1 MLQNIIDISPKSQN
15 RWRNVYSNGKKQAR
29 ETLVKH
35 IQYAISRKRRTLQIR
50 TTSEDGRGARST
62 HLEVAIAEEEV
73 NLDPLGLLEPAK
85 RVVDDVQLP
94 VHASLHRDLHGSAR

>member
-29 ETLVKH
+29 ETLVKR
-35 IQYAISRKRRTLQIR
+35 IQYAISRNRRTPQNR
-50 TTSEDGRGARST
+50 TSEDERGALST
-62 HLEVAIAEEEV
+62 HLEVATAEEEV